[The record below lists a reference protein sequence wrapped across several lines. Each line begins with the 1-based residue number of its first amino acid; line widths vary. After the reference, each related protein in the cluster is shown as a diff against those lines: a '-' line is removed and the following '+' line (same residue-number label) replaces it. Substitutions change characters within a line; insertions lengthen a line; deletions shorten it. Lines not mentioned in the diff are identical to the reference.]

1 MLNTL
6 RARLVHF
13 DLHLPLTLALC
24 LFTLWPLAYRPGL
37 PNGTDVLYHV
47 YRVAEM
53 DRLWAQ
59 GVLIPSWAESFYTGY
74 GAPLFHYYASLS
86 YYLTSVFARVF
97 GTDPVNS
104 LRLLIAVCML
114 AGAAGMYLFMQPRA
128 GKLGGVLAAL
138 SFTWSPYI
146 LFTEPYARGAY
157 PEMTALALTPL
168 IFWRYQ
174 RLMQTGSARAFLLAA
189 LSSGAL
195 ILTHNLMALVITAL
209 LGGWLVWEWAL
220 RVLST
225 QFTVH
230 SGEAV
235 QSAEYS
241 VQSAKRPPDSEPS
254 AISYQLSAFF
264 ASLVTRH
271 SLLPFLALVI
281 GLLLTAYF
289 WLPITQEGAAVRLG
303 NLTNDAGVPE
313 LDYRN
318 FFVPPGDLLAPSP
331 RPDAGAVNGLEHR
344 LNLGVMQWLLAL
356 VGVVVCVG
364 GLLATSDQ
372 LPASSQRLA
381 DSEAGSKKQEAS
393 EEPSAISHQLSAFSP
408 SLVTRHSSL
417 TSLYFAAAGLA
428 CIFLMLPQ
436 AEGVWALVRPFA
448 LLQFP
453 WRLLGPAAVC
463 LAVVGG
469 MVGQVFSTQ
478 FTVHSS
484 QQNQIQSDKTPDTLR
499 SRYSVR
505 VLLLCT
511 LYSVLCTLIILTAAP
526 TLYADE
532 WEHETVDTSVAGYH
546 AAELAGRQ
554 RATTFTNEYLPAT
567 VLVEPG
573 ATPRLLADYANG
585 YPVNKAH
592 LETLPPEV
600 EVTLIDHGPQHDEW
614 IVNAVQPFQ
623 MEVLTYYFP
632 GWAATVNGDPVPI
645 TPSDPHGLITLPVPA
660 GESRV
665 RLELGSTPPRDLGRL
680 VSLVGVV
687 VGVIS
692 SWWLVTG
699 GKQKVHSSQFTVH
712 SEEIRTEYAALSTE
726 AQPSALI
733 ATLLLSAVLLTLLM
747 RPGGAWIESPA
758 GEAWSAQTQ
767 VKYQLGDNLALLGY
781 DLNATQ
787 FRPGER
793 LRLNLYWWASA
804 PVPYG
809 YAVFV
814 HVTQGGPPAAQAD
827 KLNPAGRPTVNWTP
841 GQGFIKDDYAITL
854 PESFAPGTYQI
865 VVGLYTCDT
874 RPAGDCGNGER
885 PPVRDAAGNLIGD
898 AVPLAKIVIGD

>member
-1 MLNTL
+1 MFNTL
-6 RARLVHF
+6 RARLAHF
-13 DLHLPLTLALC
+13 DLHLLLTLALC

-53 DRLWAQ
+53 DRLWAH

-86 YYLTSVFARVF
+86 YYLTSTFARVF

-138 SFTWSPYI
+138 SFTYSPYI

-168 IFWRYQ
+168 ILWRYQ

-195 ILTHNLMALVITAL
+195 ILTHNLMALVMTGL
-209 LGGWLVWEWAL
+209 LGGWLVWEW
-220 RVLST
+220 VLKVHSS
-225 QFTVH
+225 QYTVH
-230 SGEAV
+230 REEA
-235 QSAEYS
+235 A
-241 VQSAKRPPDSEPS
+241 SE
-254 AISYQLSAFF
+254 QRT
-264 ASLVTRH
+264 ASSQTQGSFEVAPLDASIDHPLARLTTF
-271 SLLPFLALVI
+271 LPFLALLT

-289 WLPITQEGAAVRLG
+289 WLPITQEGGAVRLG

-318 FFVPPGDLLAPSP
+318 FFVPLGDLLAASP

-356 VGVVVCVG
+356 GGVVVCGWRLV
-364 GLLATSDQ
+364 ATSNQ
-372 LPASSQRLA
+372 RSASS
-381 DSEAGSKKQEAS
+381 KKLSAVRYQ
-393 EEPSAISHQLSAFSP
+393 PSASP
-408 SLVTRHSSL
+408 HSL
-417 TSLYFAAAGLA
+417 TTSHPLLSTLYFALAGLA

-436 AEGVWALVRPFA
+436 AEGVWTLVRPFA

-469 MVGQVFSTQ
+469 MVGRVFSTQ
-478 FTVHSS
+478 YTVHSS
-484 QQNQIQSDKTPDTLR
+484 QRSQGQSTEYKVQSNETGKAVQPIMHRR
-499 SRYSVR
+499 S
-505 VLLLCT
+505 LLLCT
-511 LYSVLCTLIILTAAP
+511 LYSVVCTLIVVTAAP

-532 WEHETVDTSVAGYH
+532 WEHEAVDTSVAGYH

-567 VLVEPG
+567 VLAEPG
-573 ATPRLLADYANG
+573 ATPRLLADYADG

-592 LETLPPEV
+592 VETLPPDA

-614 IVNAVQPFQ
+614 VVNTAQPFQ

-632 GWAATVNGDPVPI
+632 GWAATVNGVTVPI
-645 TPSDPHGLITLPVPA
+645 TPSEPHGLITLPVPA

-687 VGVIS
+687 VLVASG
-692 SWWLVTG
+692 WWLVAG
-699 GKQKVHSSQFTVH
+699 EKTVQRAEYRVQ
-712 SEEIRTEYAALSTE
+712 SEELQSAEKL
-726 AQPSALI
+726 PSALI
-733 ATLLLSAVLLTLLM
+733 ASLLLSAVLLALLM
-747 RPGGAWIESPA
+747 RPGGSWIESPP
-758 GEAWSAQTQ
+758 GEAWSAQQ
-767 VKYQLGDNLALLGY
+767 PVSYQLGDNLALLGY

-787 FRPGER
+787 FRPGDR

-814 HVTQGGPPAAQAD
+814 HVTQGGPPVAQAD

-841 GQGFIKDDYAITL
+841 EQGFIKDDYAITL
-854 PESFAPGTYQI
+854 PESLGPGTYQI
-865 VVGLYTCDT
+865 SVGLYTCDT
-874 RPAGDCGNGER
+874 RPAGECGNGER
-885 PPVRDAAGNLIGD
+885 PSVRDAAGNLIGD
-898 AVPLAKIVIGD
+898 AVPLVQIVVSG